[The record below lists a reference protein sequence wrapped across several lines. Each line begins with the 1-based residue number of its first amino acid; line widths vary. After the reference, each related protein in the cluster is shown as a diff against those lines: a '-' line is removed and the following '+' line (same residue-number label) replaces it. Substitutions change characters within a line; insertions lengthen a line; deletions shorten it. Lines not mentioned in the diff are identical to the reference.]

1 MLYFI
6 YEPEI
11 KERERMKTRNAFLA
25 IAAVSAVC
33 LAFYGCDGDGGG
45 VAGAESGTNP
55 GYSSNSGSGFTPGK
69 NNGSS
74 NSVQSGQGSGSG
86 SVVSCYVELPG
97 GDGSASCSEVPT
109 SYKTTDKFKETC
121 EAQNVTGYSKATFGS
136 GCPAGGKKCDQGGG
150 IVAFYYGAA
159 AEVNSCLDEYTDDDY
174 GSSSDYGSGSDYGY
188 SGDGGSSSYDDG
200 GSSSYDSG
208 TYYDGDYVLPDDY
221 YGGLDIQSGSNA
233 TISGNVYSCKAVS
246 SGHSYCGEISQSSS
260 EVNDF
265 RAGCNEERGTLGT
278 GCPASSKKCQ
288 FDELL
293 IYFYDSGDITKS
305 CEELYEVDW

>member
-1 MLYFI
+1 
-6 YEPEI
+6 
-11 KERERMKTRNAFLA
+11 MKTRNAFLA

-159 AEVNSCLDEYTDDDY
+159 AEVNSCLDEYTDDGYDSYDY
-174 GSSSDYGSGSDYGY
+174 G
-188 SGDGGSSSYDDG
+188 GGSSYDGGYGSYDD
-200 GSSSYDSG
+200 
-208 TYYDGDYVLPDDY
+208 DYNV
-221 YGGLDIQSGSNA
+221 DIQSGSNA
-233 TISGNVYSCKAVS
+233 TISGSVYSCKATS
-246 SGHSYCGEISQSSS
+246 SGHTYCGEISQSSS
-260 EVNDF
+260 EVTEF
-265 RAGCNEERGTLGT
+265 QQGCNEEKGTFGT
-278 GCPASSKKCQ
+278 GCPTSTKKCK

>member
-1 MLYFI
+1 
-6 YEPEI
+6 
-11 KERERMKTRNAFLA
+11 MKTRKAFLA
-25 IAAVSAVC
+25 IVVGSAVC
-33 LAFYGCDGDGGG
+33 LGVYGCDGDGGG

-55 GYSSNSGSGFTPGK
+55 GYSSNSNSGFIPGNGNGSGYSSQSGK
-69 NNGSS
+69 NSGNGSGNVS
-74 NSVQSGQGSGSG
+74 GSGSG

-174 GSSSDYGSGSDYGY
+174 GSSSNYGSGSDYGY

-246 SGHSYCGEISQSSS
+246 SGHSYCGEISQTSS

-265 RAGCNEERGTLGT
+265 MMGCNEEGGTLGT
-278 GCPASSKKCQ
+278 GCPTSSKKCL

-293 IYFYDSGDITKS
+293 LYFYDSVDMAKS
-305 CEELYEVDW
+305 CEQLYEEEW